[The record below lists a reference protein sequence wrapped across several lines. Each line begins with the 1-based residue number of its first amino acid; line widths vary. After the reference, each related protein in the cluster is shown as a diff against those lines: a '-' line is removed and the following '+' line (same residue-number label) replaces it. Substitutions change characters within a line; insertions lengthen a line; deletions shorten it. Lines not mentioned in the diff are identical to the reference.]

1 MSEKSYVSVSLIIGH
16 LSKYYDLSS
25 YAILSLFIS
34 SCRRQIIH
42 SIDILLIHTSL
53 FYIKNI
59 NLIIKLIRQ
68 KEII

>member
-1 MSEKSYVSVSLIIGH
+1 MSEKTYVPVSLIIGH

-42 SIDILLIHTSL
+42 SIDISLIHTSFFTL
-53 FYIKNI
+53 KI
-59 NLIIKLIRQ
+59 LI
-68 KEII
+68 